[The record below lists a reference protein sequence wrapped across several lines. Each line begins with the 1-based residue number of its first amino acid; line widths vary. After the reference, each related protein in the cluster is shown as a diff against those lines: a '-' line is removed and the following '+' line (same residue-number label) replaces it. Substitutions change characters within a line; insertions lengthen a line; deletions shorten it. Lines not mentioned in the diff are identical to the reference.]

1 MLDVGWDRTAEGGG
15 RRASNPSSFGFG
27 FGFGFGSG
35 QRRGS
40 ILRVQPLSS
49 YPGRRLPTARR
60 RRRRPATGQM
70 SAGQPRK
77 RPPNAPP
84 PNHHQHQQQHRS
96 SKRARPEQ
104 PPRSPLLTLSSHI
117 HLRWDDRSRRAL
129 PADDQIGIPW
139 RHLAPF
145 IDSPPRA
152 RTLALADVAPVPR
165 RIFSL
170 ADIPL
175 LGGVLSYQVWDAC
188 LTEADRRFL
197 ARFLPAGSD
206 AEEAV
211 QDLLTGENHHFGNP
225 LLTWSSALCSG
236 DLHPDAL
243 LNKEQQ
249 IRADKKAYHAQ
260 LKNYHSDMTD
270 TVTRWRDK
278 WLTCDNPKSLFRDNL
293 AKQRRGDRQSSG
305 ENVIFS
311 NAPKNAIPMKV
322 VRNGDVTKYMSY
334 IKVSRAQH
342 ELVKGMKQSGD
353 GIQTR
358 HLVGVIGDIDN
369 FHVKPYETLME
380 DEKQKLHDHWVI
392 LSCKELPAAFKARRE
407 EKLIAEKLRRSL
419 CLEIAERNI
428 SEVEKAEQLGVRTA
442 EVGQDGAYR
451 NGGTSDR
458 QEELVEHSPQ
468 DVPQSGNNSSV
479 GLEDE
484 EDANDTSDT
493 TDTSTDSH
501 DSPNTTDQDGN
512 DTSDTGTSTDSHDG
526 PNVTDQDVMDMNNT
540 NMPTQS
546 QGTSDE
552 QDEEVEKISSTSAK
566 SGDSSDAQD
575 EAPVDISCRN
585 GISQSNPGMEDDDME
600 DTSCKDATLQDHHI
614 PDMQS
619 QEPKAISGTISPIQ
633 GINSPNMLV
642 QDCKKTGYIGFP
654 IHVHGGFNERTDDL
668 KDMCYPSAST
678 GHDNENEMNG
688 MILDQRETDN
698 ITMIPSDSTLSR
710 QSNVK
715 GPELKGPAECQKE
728 LWQPASPVDSL
739 YHPPGNGLY
748 AQSGAL
754 QLKHHP
760 SGGPATC
767 MVDLISVP
775 AAQATSNSA
784 SLLQPCTNQLSSEQ
798 LLNGAKGVGM
808 VPSYSL
814 GHVNGIKQSMG
825 LHSMTNGHLAQSG
838 LAQEQMQLLGE
849 RHSGLYSQQVENNI
863 NMYSSATLCT
873 QNSFPMVE
881 PQSFAGHV
889 PADQGRSWFPDEDQP
904 SHNNWSGMGGSNGV
918 VLGQDLPG
926 GDGSLL
932 SVLSQY
938 KQQVSSRPL
947 GSDQQLVGGRR
958 NLVPPHGAEG
968 MAGNILA
975 PAPDMYGYT
984 HQNNVASSQVDGNLQ
999 WAHPH
1004 PSSSSAC
1011 FRQFG
1016 GAGPWSR

>member
-1 MLDVGWDRTAEGGG
+1 
-15 RRASNPSSFGFG
+15 
-27 FGFGFGSG
+27 
-35 QRRGS
+35 
-40 ILRVQPLSS
+40 
-49 YPGRRLPTARR
+49 
-60 RRRRPATGQM
+60 M

-84 PNHHQHQQQHRS
+84 PNHHHQQQHRS
-96 SKRARPEQ
+96 SKRPRPHIEQ

-117 HLRWDDRSRRAL
+117 HLRWDDRARRAL

-145 IDSPPRA
+145 LDSPPRA
-152 RTLALADVAPVPR
+152 PRTLADVATVPR

-175 LGGVLSYQVWDAC
+175 LGGVFSYEVWDAC
-188 LTEADRRFL
+188 LTEADRR
-197 ARFLPAGSD
+197 
-206 AEEAV
+206 
-211 QDLLTGENHHFGNP
+211 
-225 LLTWSSALCSG
+225 SSALCCG
-236 DLHPDAL
+236 DLHPDAV

-249 IRADKKAYHAQ
+249 IRADKKAYHAH

-342 ELVKGMKQSGD
+342 DLVKRMKQSGD

-419 CLEIAERNI
+419 CLEIAERNM

-442 EVGQDGAYR
+442 EVEQDGAYR
-451 NGGTSDR
+451 NGGTSDG
-458 QEELVEHSPQ
+458 QEEPVEHSPQ
-468 DVPQSGNNSSV
+468 DVPQSGNTSSA

-501 DSPNTTDQDGN
+501 DSPNTTDQEGN

-540 NMPTQS
+540 NIPTQS

-575 EAPVDISCRN
+575 EALMDISCRN
-585 GISQSNPGMEDDDME
+585 GISQSDPGMADDDME
-600 DTSCKDATLQDHHI
+600 DTSCNDTTLQA
-614 PDMQS
+614 DMQS

-633 GINSPNMLV
+633 GLNSSNMLV

-654 IHVHGGFNERTDDL
+654 IHVHGGFDERTDDL
-668 KDMCYPSAST
+668 KNMCYPSAST
-678 GHDNENEMNG
+678 GPDNKNEMNG

-698 ITMIPSDSTLSR
+698 ITMMPSDSTSSR
-710 QSNVK
+710 QNNAK
-715 GPELKGPAECQKE
+715 GPELKGPAKCQKE
-728 LWQPASPVDSL
+728 LWQPASPVDSF
-739 YHPPGNGLY
+739 YHPPGNDLY

-754 QLKHHP
+754 QLKHHL

-767 MVDLISVP
+767 LIDLEVDDRRRQQAQISVP
-775 AAQATSNSA
+775 AAQPMSNSA
-784 SLLQPCTNQLSSEQ
+784 SLLQPSTNQLNGEQ
-798 LLNGAKGVGM
+798 LLNGVKGVGM

-814 GHVNGIKQSMG
+814 GHVNGMKQSMG

-863 NMYSSATLCT
+863 NMYPSATLCT
-873 QNSFPMVE
+873 QNSFPMAE

-889 PADQGRSWFPDEDQP
+889 PADQSRSWFPDEDQP
-904 SHNNWSGMGGSNGV
+904 SHNNWSGMGSNGV

-938 KQQVSSRPL
+938 KQQVSSRPP
-947 GSDQQLVGGRR
+947 GSDQLLLGGRR
-958 NLVPPHGAEG
+958 NLVAPLGVAEN
-968 MAGNILA
+968 MVPLST
-975 PAPDMYGYT
+975 DMYGYT
-984 HQNNVASSQVDGNLQ
+984 QNNVAGSQVDSNLQ
-999 WAHPH
+999 WAQGMTH
-1004 PSSSSAC
+1004 PSSSAAC

-1016 GAGPWSR
+1016 GGPWSR

>member
-1 MLDVGWDRTAEGGG
+1 
-15 RRASNPSSFGFG
+15 
-27 FGFGFGSG
+27 
-35 QRRGS
+35 
-40 ILRVQPLSS
+40 
-49 YPGRRLPTARR
+49 
-60 RRRRPATGQM
+60 M

-84 PNHHQHQQQHRS
+84 PNHHQQQQQHRS
-96 SKRARPEQ
+96 SKRPRPHIEQ

-117 HLRWDDRSRRAL
+117 HLRWDDRARRVL

-145 IDSPPRA
+145 LDSPPRA
-152 RTLALADVAPVPR
+152 PRTLADVATVPR

-197 ARFLPAGSD
+197 ARFLPPGSD

-225 LLTWSSALCSG
+225 LVTWSSALCCG
-236 DLHPDAL
+236 DLHPDAV

-249 IRADKKAYHAQ
+249 IRADKKAYHAH

-342 ELVKGMKQSGD
+342 DLVKRMKQSGD

-419 CLEIAERNI
+419 CLEIAERNM

-442 EVGQDGAYR
+442 EVEQDGAYR
-451 NGGTSDR
+451 NGGTSDG
-458 QEELVEHSPQ
+458 QEEPVEHSPQ
-468 DVPQSGNNSSV
+468 DVPQSGNTSSA

-501 DSPNTTDQDGN
+501 DSPNTTDQEGN

-540 NMPTQS
+540 NIPTQS
-546 QGTSDE
+546 QGTSGE

-575 EAPVDISCRN
+575 EALMDISCRN
-585 GISQSNPGMEDDDME
+585 GISQSDPGMADDDME
-600 DTSCKDATLQDHHI
+600 DTSCNDTTLQA
-614 PDMQS
+614 DMQS

-633 GINSPNMLV
+633 GLNSPNMLV

-654 IHVHGGFNERTDDL
+654 IHVHGGFDERTDDL
-668 KDMCYPSAST
+668 KNMCYPSAST
-678 GHDNENEMNG
+678 GPDNKNEMNG

-698 ITMIPSDSTLSR
+698 ITMMPSDSTSSR
-710 QSNVK
+710 QNNAK
-715 GPELKGPAECQKE
+715 GPELKGPAKCQKE
-728 LWQPASPVDSL
+728 LWQPASPVDSF

-754 QLKHHP
+754 QLKHHL
-760 SGGPATC
+760 SGRPATC
-767 MVDLISVP
+767 MIDLEVDDRRRQQAQISVP
-775 AAQATSNSA
+775 AAQPMSNSA
-784 SLLQPCTNQLSSEQ
+784 SLLQPSTNQLNGEQ
-798 LLNGAKGVGM
+798 LLNGVKGVGM

-814 GHVNGIKQSMG
+814 GHVNGMKQSMG

-849 RHSGLYSQQVENNI
+849 RHSGLYSQQVENDI
-863 NMYSSATLCT
+863 NMYPSATLCT

-889 PADQGRSWFPDEDQP
+889 PADQSRSWFPDEDQP
-904 SHNNWSGMGGSNGV
+904 SHNNWSGMGSNGV

-938 KQQVSSRPL
+938 KQQVSSRPP
-947 GSDQQLVGGRR
+947 GSDQLLLGGRR
-958 NLVPPHGAEG
+958 NLVAPLGVAEN
-968 MAGNILA
+968 MVPLST
-975 PAPDMYGYT
+975 DMYGYT
-984 HQNNVASSQVDGNLQ
+984 QNNVAGSQVDSNLQ
-999 WAHPH
+999 WAQGMTH
-1004 PSSSSAC
+1004 PSSSAAC

-1016 GAGPWSR
+1016 GGPWSR

>member
-1 MLDVGWDRTAEGGG
+1 
-15 RRASNPSSFGFG
+15 
-27 FGFGFGSG
+27 
-35 QRRGS
+35 
-40 ILRVQPLSS
+40 
-49 YPGRRLPTARR
+49 
-60 RRRRPATGQM
+60 M

-77 RPPNAPP
+77 RPPPQ
-84 PNHHQHQQQHRS
+84 PNHQRW
-96 SKRARPEQ
+96 SKRARPHIEQ
-104 PPRSPLLTLSSHI
+104 PPLLTLSPHI
-117 HLRWDDRSRRAL
+117 HLRWDDRARRAL
-129 PADDQIGIPW
+129 PADDQIAIPW

-145 IDSPPRA
+145 VDSPPRS
-152 RTLALADVAPVPR
+152 RALADVAPVPR

-175 LGGVLSYQVWDAC
+175 LGGVFSYQVWDAC
-188 LTEADRRFL
+188 LTEADRR
-197 ARFLPAGSD
+197 
-206 AEEAV
+206 
-211 QDLLTGENHHFGNP
+211 
-225 LLTWSSALCSG
+225 SSALCCG
-236 DLHPDAL
+236 DLHPDAV

-249 IRADKKAYHAQ
+249 IRADKKAYHAH

-342 ELVKGMKQSGD
+342 DLVKRMKQSGD

-419 CLEIAERNI
+419 CLEIAERNM

-451 NGGTSDR
+451 NGGTSDG
-458 QEELVEHSPQ
+458 QEEPVEHSPQ
-468 DVPQSGNNSSV
+468 DVPQSGNNSSA

-540 NMPTQS
+540 NIPTQS

-575 EAPVDISCRN
+575 EAPMDISCRN
-585 GISQSNPGMEDDDME
+585 GISQSNPGMADDDME
-600 DTSCKDATLQDHHI
+600 DTSCNDTTLQA
-614 PDMQS
+614 DMQS

-633 GINSPNMLV
+633 GLNSPNMLV

-654 IHVHGGFNERTDDL
+654 IHVHGGFDERADDL
-668 KDMCYPSAST
+668 KNVCYSSAST
-678 GHDNENEMNG
+678 GHDSKKEMNG
-688 MILDQRETDN
+688 MIVDQRETDN
-698 ITMIPSDSTLSR
+698 IAMMPSDSNLSR
-710 QSNVK
+710 QNNAER
-715 GPELKGPAECQKE
+715 PELKGPAKCQKE
-728 LWQPASPVDSL
+728 LWQPASPVDSF

-754 QLKHHP
+754 QVKHHP

-767 MVDLISVP
+767 MVDMGVDNRRRQQAQISVP
-775 AAQATSNSA
+775 AAQPMSNSA
-784 SLLQPCTNQLSSEQ
+784 SLLQPSTNQLNGEQ
-798 LLNGAKGVGM
+798 LLNGVKGVGM

-814 GHVNGIKQSMG
+814 GHVNSMKQSMG

-889 PADQGRSWFPDEDQP
+889 PADRSRSWFPDEDQP
-904 SHNNWSGMGGSNGV
+904 SHNNWSGMGSNGV

-938 KQQVSSRPL
+938 KQQVSSRPP
-947 GSDQQLVGGRR
+947 GSDQLLLGGRR
-958 NLVPPHGAEG
+958 SLVAPLGVAEN
-968 MAGNILA
+968 MVPLST
-975 PAPDMYGYT
+975 DMYGYT
-984 HQNNVASSQVDGNLQ
+984 HQNNLASSQVDSNLQ
-999 WAHPH
+999 WAQGMTH
-1004 PSSSSAC
+1004 PSSSAAC

-1016 GAGPWSR
+1016 GGPWSR

>member
-1 MLDVGWDRTAEGGG
+1 MAEDREKMSVVSYASAIGFIMYAMLCTRPDVNLAVSLVG
-15 RRASNPSSFGFG
+15 RYQSNPGMEHWTAVKNILKYLKRTKEMFLVYGGDEELVVKGYVDASFDTDLDDSKSQTGYMSS
-27 FGFGFGSG
+27 S
-35 QRRGS
+35 
-40 ILRVQPLSS
+40 
-49 YPGRRLPTARR
+49 
-60 RRRRPATGQM
+60 
-70 SAGQPRK
+70 
-77 RPPNAPP
+77 
-84 PNHHQHQQQHRS
+84 
-96 SKRARPEQ
+96 
-104 PPRSPLLTLSSHI
+104 
-117 HLRWDDRSRRAL
+117 
-129 PADDQIGIPW
+129 
-139 RHLAPF
+139 
-145 IDSPPRA
+145 
-152 RTLALADVAPVPR
+152 
-165 RIFSL
+165 
-170 ADIPL
+170 
-175 LGGVLSYQVWDAC
+175 
-188 LTEADRRFL
+188 
-197 ARFLPAGSD
+197 
-206 AEEAV
+206 
-211 QDLLTGENHHFGNP
+211 
-225 LLTWSSALCSG
+225 LCSAH
-236 DLHPDAL
+236 LHPDAIL
-243 LNKEQQ
+243 HKEQQ
-249 IRADKKAYHAQ
+249 IRADNKAYHA
-260 LKNYHSDMTD
+260 LLNNYHSDITE
-270 TVTRWRDK
+270 TLTRWRDK
-278 WLTCDNPKSLFRDNL
+278 WLTCDNPKSLFR
-293 AKQRRGDRQSSG
+293 SG

-334 IKVSRAQH
+334 IKCQALICLFNPVASNSFRTKVSRAQH
-342 ELVKGMKQSGD
+342 DLVKRMKQSGD

-407 EKLIAEKLRRSL
+407 EKLVAEKLRRSL
-419 CLEIAERNI
+419 CLEIAERNM

-451 NGGTSDR
+451 NSGTSDG

-468 DVPQSGNNSSV
+468 DVPQSGNNSSA

-512 DTSDTGTSTDSHDG
+512 DGNGTSDTGTSTDSHDG
-526 PNVTDQDVMDMNNT
+526 PNVTDQDVMDTNNT
-540 NMPTQS
+540 NIHTQS

-552 QDEEVEKISSTSAK
+552 QDEEVEKISITSAK

-585 GISQSNPGMEDDDME
+585 GISQSDPGMADDDME
-600 DTSCKDATLQDHHI
+600 DTSCNDTTLQDHHI

-619 QEPKAISGTISPIQ
+619 QEPKAMSGTISPIQ
-633 GINSPNMLV
+633 GLNSPNMLV

-654 IHVHGGFNERTDDL
+654 IHVHGGFDEQTDDL
-668 KDMCYPSAST
+668 KNMCYPSAST
-678 GHDNENEMNG
+678 GHDNKKEMNG
-688 MILDQRETDN
+688 MILDQRETDD
-698 ITMIPSDSTLSR
+698 ISMMPSDSTLSR
-710 QSNVK
+710 QTNVE
-715 GPELKGPAECQKE
+715 GPELKGPAKCEKE
-728 LWQPASPVDSL
+728 LWQSASSVDSF

-754 QLKHHP
+754 QLKHHL

-767 MVDLISVP
+767 MIDLKVDDRRRQQTQISVP
-775 AAQATSNSA
+775 AAQPMSNSA
-784 SLLQPCTNQLSSEQ
+784 SLLQPCTNQLNGEQ
-798 LLNGAKGVGM
+798 LLNGTKGVGM

-814 GHVNGIKQSMG
+814 GHVNGMKQSMG

-889 PADQGRSWFPDEDQP
+889 PADRSRSWFPDEDQP
-904 SHNNWSGMGGSNGV
+904 SHNNWSGMGSNGV
-918 VLGQDLPG
+918 VLGQDVPG

-938 KQQVSSRPL
+938 KQQVSSRPP
-947 GSDQQLVGGRR
+947 GSDQLLLGGRR
-958 NLVPPHGAEG
+958 NLVAPLGVAEN
-968 MAGNILA
+968 MVL
-975 PAPDMYGYT
+975 PSPDVYGYT
-984 HQNNVASSQVDGNLQ
+984 HQNNVASSQI
-999 WAHPH
+999 
-1004 PSSSSAC
+1004 
-1011 FRQFG
+1011 
-1016 GAGPWSR
+1016 SRSFSN